1 MHVNELADMNVGLTE
16 GNERE
21 EENITID
28 ATKLCHFAATSAD
41 VIPSFRHNL
50 PYRRTKVNTHDA

>member
-1 MHVNELADMNVGLTE
+1 MNVGLAKC
-16 GNERE
+16 NKRE

-28 ATKLCHFAATSAD
+28 ATKLCHLAADTAAPGD

-50 PYRRTKVNTHDA
+50 HYRHQKVNTHDA